1 MYYLILK
8 PSMVAL
14 IWPTLSAEAPGG
26 LNYAAG
32 AANGSGMVGM
42 YMCYVLL
49 AKSKLS
55 GSFLFLTEQT

>member
-1 MYYLILK
+1 
-8 PSMVAL
+8 MVAL